1 MVDMKEFYV
10 NKYNDFDQFDYYAEN
25 IINSQVNKIDNLND
39 SEKVLYVRSNLD
51 KDILNS
57 KILIGQISNEIK
69 EVLNSSTNDLYFSMD
84 NMIKNKL
91 IHPEVTNEDYKKIPK
106 IIKNPSKFFKSKNGY
121 DVILFKEDEK
131 FYKLVIKTTQNK
143 KENYVKSLHLLNYER
158 YRKY

>member
-1 MVDMKEFYV
+1 
-10 NKYNDFDQFDYYAEN
+10 
-25 IINSQVNKIDNLND
+25 
-39 SEKVLYVRSNLD
+39 
-51 KDILNS
+51 
-57 KILIGQISNEIK
+57 
-69 EVLNSSTNDLYFSMD
+69 MD